1 MIFNNYQKFYNN
13 KMSNIKS
20 KYDYKKNIL
29 LIIFGIIMLVFFTYL
44 YLNSNELSLRKPGI
58 GRYSWVGELFYKN
71 NKLLSVV
78 SIFFIFLFVYSLV
91 ILITQLFKNKC
102 SRKSR

>member
-1 MIFNNYQKFYNN
+1 MIFNNLPEILYN
-13 KMSNIKS
+13 KMSNIKP

-44 YLNSNELSLRKPGI
+44 YLNSNELSLRKPGT

-78 SIFFIFLFVYSLV
+78 SIFFILLFGY
-91 ILITQLFKNKC
+91 
-102 SRKSR
+102 